1 MPSVPIREEKSGTVK
16 AETGA
21 TASVPGSTAGP
32 PGPLRGL
39 RASADRAKRE
49 EEKGDGPPR
58 KDANRGVSGCFSA
71 YLLDRHSTGSSDV

>member
-1 MPSVPIREEKSGTVK
+1 MPSVPIREEKSGTVE

-49 EEKGDGPPR
+49 ESWR
-58 KDANRGVSGCFSA
+58 CIRVSGCFSA